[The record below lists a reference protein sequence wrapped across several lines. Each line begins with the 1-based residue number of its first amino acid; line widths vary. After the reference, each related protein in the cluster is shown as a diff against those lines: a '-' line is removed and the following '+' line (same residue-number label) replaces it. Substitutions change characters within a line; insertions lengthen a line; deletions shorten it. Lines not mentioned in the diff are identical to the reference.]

1 MIDQELIIKKLEKA
15 LYLTSDVLNQSL
27 VADISFYIH
36 SREWGLAFDIMC
48 ENLYE
53 YELPISQQT
62 YKLLEDIGLSLHFE
76 KDYWEMLKPQIDPGL
91 PDLQCN
97 K

>member
-1 MIDQELIIKKLEKA
+1 MIDRESITKKLEKA

-27 VADISFYIH
+27 ISDISTYIH
-36 SREWGLAFDIMC
+36 AGEWSLSFEIMC

-53 YELPISQQT
+53 YELPICKQA
-62 YKLLEDIGLSLHFE
+62 YELLKEIGLTIKAK
-76 KDYWEMLKPQIDPGL
+76 KDYWEMLKPQINSDSS
-91 PDLQCN
+91 CN